1 MNKFQILHGHPLSE
15 WGIRICETQ
24 KGTLLRSISG
34 HKDVKIEIETIFG
47 PKLAWH
53 QS

>member
-15 WGIRICETQ
+15 WGFRICGTQ
-24 KGTLLRSISG
+24 KGTPLRTISV
-34 HKDVKIEIETIFG
+34 HKDVKIEIGTIFG